1 MFRKILKYFLLAW
14 SILFILSGF
23 LNLRGNIPSSILA
36 FIFAVFCFWGF
47 KKLTQPPKTEEEKA
61 EIRLKKEEEKKKKT
75 EMKQIIKEH
84 KKQMIEEE
92 KAKHGNIEFEVAG
105 TFLGGRQANISRFF
119 NKKIT
124 DKEIEKYGGLSNS
137 DIKTKK
143 NIDKEIYEIP
153 QEYEIVAE
161 YPSELIR
168 FEKEPENEH
177 DKNAIRVMIKGMG
190 TVGYVPKNR
199 NISFA
204 EIIDTKEIKKVVANV
219 SGGNYKL
226 WDGEELET
234 DREDYSIFV
243 TVYYN

>member
-1 MFRKILKYFLLAW
+1 MFRKISKYFLLAW
-14 SILFILSGF
+14 VFIFSVSGLLAITTDF
-23 LNLRGNIPSSILA
+23 SSSIIA
-36 FIFAVFCFWGF
+36 WIFAGFCFWGF
-47 KKLTQPPKTEEEKA
+47 KKLNQPPKTEEEKA
-61 EIRLKKEEEKKKKT
+61 EIRLKKEEEKKKKA
-75 EMKQIIKEH
+75 EMKQLIKEH

>member
-1 MFRKILKYFLLAW
+1 MFRKILKFLFLLATIMSVLLTIVFFSE
-14 SILFILSGF
+14 SIILGIIMLVPTIFCAIIF
-23 LNLRGNIPSSILA
+23 LA
-36 FIFAVFCFWGF
+36 
-47 KKLTQPPKTEEEKA
+47 
-61 EIRLKKEEEKKKKT
+61 LKDENVKFQSNFNTNNNQLGKVK
-75 EMKQIIKEH
+75 
-84 KKQMIEEE
+84 
-92 KAKHGNIEFEVAG
+92 FEVAG
-105 TFLGGRQANISRFF
+105 TFLGGRQANINKFF
-119 NKKIT
+119 NRKIEN
-124 DKEIEKYGGLSNS
+124 KEIEKYGGLTNS

-153 QEYEIVAE
+153 QEYEIIAE

-190 TVGYVPKNR
+190 TVGYVPKDR

-234 DREDYSIFV
+234 DREDYTILI
-243 TVYYN
+243 TVLTE